1 MRVTLQDVASAV
13 DMSVSTVS
21 RALNS
26 HPAISPA
33 STSKVRR
40 VAAKMNYQRPQS
52 HRYRVDAVSPLTK
65 KNIAVVPLGMDRS
78 LVALPAVASSLA
90 GVEAA
95 LSQAGANVLLGHVPD
110 LQFTPPNLKNNTL
123 DGVILAGASQGDR
136 IARASSPLLD
146 RLRQLPSVWVLCRP
160 VGCCGDAVV
169 SNDFATGSMA
179 AEYLIAQGH
188 RRLAFVNPKPDHLL
202 FMRREDGFV
211 ATARRLGAEVQ
222 SFCESPP
229 EGWQLPLKPPLH
241 VEAVQKLVDDLLAAS
256 PRPTAVFAAA
266 DSVATL
272 VYRALSVRKLR
283 VGRDMSIISG
293 NNDYSLIAG
302 LHPNLTTFDIHAHE
316 LGRLA
321 VRQLAMRMAE
331 RDQRPDTELMIEPT
345 LVEGGSVVTIDSPI
359 LTDN

>member
-1 MRVTLQDVASAV
+1 MRVTLQDVAAAV

-21 RALNS
+21 RALSGNPS
-26 HPAISPA
+26 ISPE
-33 STSKVRR
+33 SMTKVHR
-40 VAAKMNYQRPQS
+40 VAAEMNYQRPQS
-52 HRYRVDAVSPLTK
+52 HRYHVGAVSPLTK

-78 LVALPAVASSLA
+78 LVALPAVAFALT

-95 LSQAGANVLLGHVPD
+95 LLRAGANVLLGHVPD
-110 LQFTPPNLKNNTL
+110 LEFTPPNLKNNAL
-123 DGVILAGASQGDR
+123 DGVILAGASQGGR

-146 RLRQLPSVWVLCRP
+146 RLRRLPSVWVLCRP
-160 VGCCGDAVV
+160 VGCWGDAVV

-179 AEYLIAQGH
+179 AEYLVARGH

-272 VYRALSVRKLR
+272 VYRALSVRKVE
-283 VGRDMSIISG
+283 VGRQISVISG

-302 LHPNLTTFDIHAHE
+302 LHPNLTTFDIHAE
-316 LGRLA
+316 QIGRLA
-321 VRQLAMRMAE
+321 VRQLAACMAE
-331 RDQRPDTELMIEPT
+331 EYPRPDAELMIEPT
-345 LVEGGSVVTIDSPI
+345 LVEGGSVVTID
-359 LTDN
+359 